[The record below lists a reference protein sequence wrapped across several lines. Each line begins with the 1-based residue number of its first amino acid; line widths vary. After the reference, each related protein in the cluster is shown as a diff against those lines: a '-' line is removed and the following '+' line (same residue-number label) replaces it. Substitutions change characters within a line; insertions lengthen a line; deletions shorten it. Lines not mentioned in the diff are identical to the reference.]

1 MTIQAV
7 KKNRCKLNMTAV
19 LIRCHIQFRFCL
31 LLKQTI
37 RSIYSRSLTRS
48 IENLQKKNYT
58 IHPPPTKK
66 KSKNHSWEN
75 EFQFNVCFGIQE
87 VSSNNQSKQV
97 FDLLSKQDLWL
108 ENLWPL
114 PLFLTNSISTIY
126 GQYYMAFVFHC
137 LAITQRDSNHCPSG
151 AFKPFN
157 PCFAFK
163 GFYNH
168 QEKYYA

>member
-58 IHPPPTKK
+58 IHPPPPKK
-66 KSKNHSWEN
+66 NQKIIHEKMNFSSMCALVFKRSVQIIKASKFSI
-75 EFQFNVCFGIQE
+75 CYP
-87 VSSNNQSKQV
+87 SKIC
-97 FDLLSKQDLWL
+97 DWK
-108 ENLWPL
+108 
-114 PLFLTNSISTIY
+114 IY
-126 GQYYMAFVFHC
+126 GLFHY
-137 LAITQRDSNHCPSG
+137 
-151 AFKPFN
+151 F
-157 PCFAFK
+157 
-163 GFYNH
+163 
-168 QEKYYA
+168 